1 MNEAQYQR
9 QIQKVIESIH
19 GYAIKTN
26 IGEFDVAGTPDI
38 LACIDGQFIAI
49 EAKAG
54 STISL
59 KQAYELSRW
68 RQAGAFAVVA
78 DAGQHPIEQI
88 RLFFLETEWYN
99 MWPNEQQE
107 IFDGYCIKSRG

>member
-9 QIQKVIESIH
+9 KIQETINNLG
-19 GYAIKTN
+19 GYSIKTN

-38 LACIDGQFIAI
+38 LACLEGSFIAI

-78 DAGQHPIEQI
+78 DASKHPLDKI
-88 RLFFLETEWYN
+88 RMFLYCLEWWNLY
-99 MWPNEQQE
+99 PDEQQGR
-107 IFDGYCIKSRG
+107 FDEYCSQT